1 MRDSWQEK
9 LRIFLLHRI
18 PLVVTFFL
26 MFIFFTPINS
36 VQLNYFRPTIGVICV
51 YYWALKR
58 GYMFS
63 YISAFCVGFLIDVY
77 SSSPLGLNCLFMM
90 LLVFVTEWVGRYF
103 QAASFG
109 LGWFIFGVVGLGQ
122 ILLKWLVLTAYFGHI
137 LSLSEVM
144 LSYFSTLLFYPLIVS
159 INVWVQDHLL
169 PQERI
174 NE

>member
-9 LRIFLLHRI
+9 IRIFLLHRI
-18 PLVVTFFL
+18 PLVTTLIL

-36 VQLNYFRPTIGVICV
+36 EQLNYFRPTIGLICV

-58 GYMFS
+58 SYMFG

-77 SSSPLGLNCLFMM
+77 SSSPLGLNILFMM
-90 LLVFVTEWVGRYF
+90 LLVFIIDCLGRYF

-109 LGWFIFGVVGLGQ
+109 WVWFIFGLVGLGQ
-122 ILLKWLVLTAYFGHI
+122 ILLKWLILMVYFGRV
-137 LSLSEVM
+137 LSLNEVM
-144 LSYFSTLLFYPLIVS
+144 LSYFSTLLFYPFIVS
-159 INVWVQDHLL
+159 INVWVQSHLL